1 MQFFPQ
7 TLLGLLALTSTGL
20 GHGKPESYNQALFR
34 RSHEEH
40 VRRSLSACG
49 DLSKR
54 DVDGVR
60 MAKKEEHV
68 ARGAARLGLESEG
81 RLAARDIVNTG
92 SNSSCVLTPTD
103 SNGSLIRED
112 TREDEPGFPL
122 LLTVQVTDVRTC
134 EPIEGVALDFWNANS
149 TGVYS
154 NIKAEDTLGETQLRG
169 ISITDKHGLAQT
181 LTIFPGWYA
190 GRAQHVHVK
199 AHVNYTIYLNDTI
212 SFGNV
217 PYTGR
222 SSPLRALPGKIELLR
237 YSLGQMFFDQD
248 SLSIIN
254 ANWPYTQD
262 TTDLTLNVDDHVI
275 TGQQN
280 TTWYDP
286 FVELRTIGYN
296 VTAGFLG
303 YINFAIDPTA
313 EPADAATG
321 SGGGMGGDMPSGA
334 ALGSGSGMP
343 SGTAILQA

>member
-1 MQFFPQ
+1 METNPKGK
-7 TLLGLLALTSTGL
+7 TYSSVISSNYTGYASSEGL
-20 GHGKPESYNQALFR
+20 GHGKPESDNQALFR
-34 RSHEEH
+34 RAHEEH
-40 VRRSLSACG
+40 VRRALSACG

-54 DVDGVR
+54 DVNGVR

-103 SNGSLIRED
+103 ANGSLIRED

-154 NIKAEDTLGETQLRG
+154 NMEAEDTLGETQLRG

-190 GRAQHVHVK
+190 DRAQHVHVK

-217 PYTGR
+217 PYTG
-222 SSPLRALPGKIELLR
+222 
-237 YSLGQMFFDQD
+237 QMFFDQD

-262 TTDLTLNVDDHVI
+262 TTNLTLNVDDHVI

-313 EPADAATG
+313 EPANAATG

>member
-54 DVDGVR
+54 DVDGVH

-68 ARGAARLGLESEG
+68 ARGAARVGLESEG

-103 SNGSLIRED
+103 ANGSLIRED

-154 NIKAEDTLGETQLRG
+154 NMEAEDTLGETQLRG

-190 GRAQHVHVK
+190 GRAQHMHVK

-217 PYTGR
+217 PYTG
-222 SSPLRALPGKIELLR
+222 
-237 YSLGQMFFDQD
+237 QMFFDQD
-248 SLSIIN
+248 SLTAIN
-254 ANWPYTQD
+254 ANWPYTED
-262 TTDLTLNVDDHVI
+262 TTDLTLNADDHVI

-313 EPADAATG
+313 EPADAASG

-343 SGTAILQA
+343 SGTAIPKA